1 MTKANL
7 EILIL
12 KMLKLNH
19 DTPERNVVLFHPKML
34 LHSGVTSNFV
44 KGIFCNFV
52 KCGYFLPKQL
62 WSTSSSFS
70 HVWWIFYFWN
80 SNIFSD
86 FKVISKKKVFNCFIN
101 IYFACCW
108 KLFPL
113 QFKCFGTEI
122 LLMRPTRF
130 PSAVETNVER
140 SLGFTTIQDFT

>member
-1 MTKANL
+1 
-7 EILIL
+7 
-12 KMLKLNH
+12 MLKLNH

-86 FKVISKKKVFNCFIN
+86 FKVISKKKRCLIVLWIYILRVVESYSRCSSNVLEQKFCWCVPHVF
-101 IYFACCW
+101 
-108 KLFPL
+108 LVPL
-113 QFKCFGTEI
+113 RRTLNEVSDLPPFRI
-122 LLMRPTRF
+122 LHSKHSNR
-130 PSAVETNVER
+130 
-140 SLGFTTIQDFT
+140 

>member
-70 HVWWIFYFWN
+70 GGFSIFE
-80 SNIFSD
+80 IQTFS
-86 FKVISKKKVFNCFIN
+86 
-101 IYFACCW
+101 
-108 KLFPL
+108 L
-113 QFKCFGTEI
+113 I
-122 LLMRPTRF
+122 LR
-130 PSAVETNVER
+130 
-140 SLGFTTIQDFT
+140 